1 MIRVNNKEFD
11 DNAIV
16 AEMQYHSAETHKEA
30 KNKAS
35 ESLIIC
41 ELIKQRAKA
50 LGLEIDESGTQEAS
64 INALIEKDVDMPE
77 ASEED
82 CRAYFE
88 KNPNK
93 FITSPLVC
101 GRHILLSVSPDNVT
115 ARSQALEQANIL
127 IRELKGNIDLFPKL
141 AAEYS
146 RCPSAKTG
154 GDLGQISKGQTVPEF
169 ERQLFTC
176 HVGLVEAPIESRYG
190 VHIVEIDHK
199 EEGKPLPFD
208 MVKTRIAEYLNE
220 KVRRKAIAQYIE
232 ALISDAE
239 IEGFDF
245 SVSES
250 PLMQ

>member
-11 DNAIV
+11 ENAIV
-16 AEMQYHSAETHKEA
+16 AEMQYHSAQSHTDA
-30 KNKAS
+30 KNKAC

-41 ELIKQRAKA
+41 ELIKQRAKE
-50 LGLEIDESGTQEAS
+50 LGLDIDESGTQEES
-64 INALIEKDVDMPE
+64 ISALIEKEVEIPE

-82 CRAYFE
+82 CLAYFE

-93 FITSPLVC
+93 FTTSPLVS
-101 GRHILLSVSPDNVT
+101 GRHILLSAPPDDANC
-115 ARSQALEQANIL
+115 RSEALEQAKLL
-127 IRELKGNIDLFPKL
+127 IRELKASTEQFPKL

-154 GDLGQISKGQTVPEF
+154 GHLGQISRGQTVPEF
-169 ERQLFTC
+169 ERQLFNC
-176 HVGLVEAPIESRYG
+176 KEGLVEAPIESRYG
-190 VHIVEIDHK
+190 IHVVEIDHK

-232 ALISDAE
+232 ALIGEAE